1 MTVKTGLPTY
11 YRGRTRTHLLS
22 DSPESGE
29 HLTFQLNKYHPYD
42 LHGLREIPGFP
53 QAGKEN
59 SNVHIVHAVSR
70 DGNWPPPATAD
81 LTCVRQV
88 RDPGARAIK
97 ARELLR
103 VPTVLSHDLKR
114 LAGRT
119 AIDESN
125 AAADDV
131 RLE

>member
-1 MTVKTGLPTY
+1 LPQ
-11 YRGRTRTHLLS
+11 
-22 DSPESGE
+22 D
-29 HLTFQLNKYHPYD
+29 
-42 LHGLREIPGFP
+42 
-53 QAGKEN
+53 GKEN
-59 SNVHIVHAVSR
+59 SNVHIVHAVSG
-70 DGNWPPPATAD
+70 DGNGSLPATAD